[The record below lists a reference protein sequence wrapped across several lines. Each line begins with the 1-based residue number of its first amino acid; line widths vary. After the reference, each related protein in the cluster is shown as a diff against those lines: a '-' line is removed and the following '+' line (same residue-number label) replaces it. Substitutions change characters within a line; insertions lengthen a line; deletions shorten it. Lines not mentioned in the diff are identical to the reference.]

1 MASDHFCLKCAECNV
16 VISQCR
22 CPDPGK
28 ITTYSL
34 CDQCRQTKINR
45 LEDAHEIKPV
55 SPVWHIPLH
64 DEQFQDMLRR
74 IEAKLDALGCL
85 MHSGYTAKWKDLLA
99 DTLRDLAKS
108 RKP

>member
-34 CDQCRQTKINR
+34 CDKCRQTKIDR
-45 LEDAHEIKPV
+45 LEDAHSIQSLPTENKVESFADILKRMEIK
-55 SPVWHIPLH
+55 
-64 DEQFQDMLRR
+64 
-74 IEAKLDALGCL
+74 LDVIGETDVTD
-85 MHSGYTAKWKDLLA
+85 YKAKWKDRLIMLM
-99 DTLRDLAKS
+99 KS
-108 RKP
+108 REKP